1 MFHLADIDK
10 LNIERLVLGP
20 ISTNCYIVWRGGH
33 EDAVV
38 VDPGA
43 FSPRI
48 EEVLGENGLKCRT
61 IINTH
66 GHPDHIG
73 GNGALRNATGA
84 PVYVGALDAHMLA
97 APDDLF
103 HVLARSGGKEFP
115 LDADHTL
122 EGGDVLKVGEMEF
135 EVLATP
141 GHTPGGISLLLAED
155 LTLFTGD
162 TLFACGV
169 GRTDFAGGDEQA
181 LWRSIFDVIFSLD
194 ERIRIYPGHGPDTTV
209 AAEKA
214 WHGRFR
220 FR

>member
-1 MFHLADIDK
+1 
-10 LNIERLVLGP
+10 
-20 ISTNCYIVWRGGH
+20 
-33 EDAVV
+33 
-38 VDPGA
+38 
-43 FSPRI
+43 
-48 EEVLGENGLKCRT
+48 
-61 IINTH
+61 
-66 GHPDHIG
+66 
-73 GNGALRNATGA
+73 
-84 PVYVGALDAHMLA
+84 AHMLA

>member
-1 MFHLADIDK
+1 LADAGV
-10 LNIERLVLGP
+10 LNVERLVLGP
-20 ISTNCYIVWRGGH
+20 ISTNCYIVWREGH

-38 VDPGA
+38 IDPGA

-48 EEVLGENGLKCRT
+48 QNILKQHGLECRA

-73 GNGALRNATGA
+73 GNGALRDATGA
-84 PVYVGALDAHMLA
+84 PVYVGALDADMLA
-97 APDDLF
+97 EPDDVF
-103 HVLARSGGKEFP
+103 HVLARSGGQGFS
-115 LDADHTL
+115 LVADHTL
-122 EGGDVLKVGEMEF
+122 EGGNVLRVGEMEF

-141 GHTPGGISLLLAED
+141 GHTPGGISLLLPDD

-169 GRTDFAGGDEQA
+169 GRTDFAGGDEEA
-181 LWRSIFDVIFSLD
+181 LWRSIFEVIFSLD
-194 ERIRIYPGHGPDTTV
+194 ERIRVYPGHGPDTTI

-214 WHGRFR
+214 WHGRSR
-220 FR
+220 IR

>member
-1 MFHLADIDK
+1 MADVDK

-20 ISTNCYIVWRGGH
+20 ISTNCYVVWRGGH

-38 VDPGA
+38 IDPGA

-48 EEVLGENGLKCRT
+48 GDVLDENGLKCRA

-73 GNGALRNATGA
+73 GNGALRDATGA
-84 PVYVGALDAHMLA
+84 PIYVGALDAHMLA
-97 APDDLF
+97 DPDDVF
-103 HVLARSGGKEFP
+103 HVLARSGGKGFP

-122 EGGDVLKVGEMEF
+122 EGGDVLEVGEMEF
-135 EVLATP
+135 QVLATP
-141 GHTPGGISLLLAED
+141 GHTPGGISLLLAEEF
-155 LTLFTGD
+155 TLFTGD

-181 LWRSIFDVIFSLD
+181 LWSSIFDVIFSLD

-214 WHGRFR
+214 WHGRSR